1 MVFLQYDSLDE
12 LTEDVS
18 ERIIAELQKKQA
30 SLFCPATGSSPKGTY
45 QKLVEKKDRIP
56 VDDIT
61 FVKLDEWYGLPM
73 DHQGTCE
80 QFLQQRMLQPMGVKP
95 EKYIAFT
102 SDAPDADAECER
114 IQQFLVDRG
123 PIDLCVLGIGK
134 NGHVAFNEPA
144 DALHAGVHLSK
155 LTPASLKHSM
165 IEGVDKVLEYGL
177 TLGMADILQSKK
189 IFLIVNGTHKRDI
202 LNRFLSGNVTT
213 QLPASFLWLHP
224 DVYCFYS
231 EEGEG

>member
-18 ERIIAELQKKQA
+18 ERIIAELQKKPNA
-30 SLFCPATGSSPKGTY
+30 LFCPATGSSPKSTY
-45 QKLVEKKDRIP
+45 RKLVEKKDRIP
-56 VDDIT
+56 VADMR
-61 FVKLDEWYGLPM
+61 FVKLDEWYGLPEGY
-73 DHQGTCE
+73 QGTCE
-80 QFLQQRMLQPMGVKP
+80 LFLQQRLLQPMGVKAEQYP
-95 EKYIAFT
+95 AFN
-102 SDAPDADAECER
+102 SNPADADAECER
-114 IQQFLVDRG
+114 IQQYLVEHG
-123 PIDLCVLGIGK
+123 PVDLCILGVGK
-134 NGHVAFNEPA
+134 NGHIAFNEPA
-144 DALHAGVHLSK
+144 DELHAGVHLSK

-189 IFLIVNGTHKRDI
+189 IFLIVNGMHKRDI

-231 EEGEG
+231 EEGEE